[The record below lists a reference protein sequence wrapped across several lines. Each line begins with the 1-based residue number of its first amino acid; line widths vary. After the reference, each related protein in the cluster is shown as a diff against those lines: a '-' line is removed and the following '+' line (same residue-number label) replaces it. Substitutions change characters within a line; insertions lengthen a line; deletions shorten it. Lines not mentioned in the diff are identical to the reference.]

1 MLPVSSLS
9 RGCRLSPVRARRPV
23 AGACRCRS
31 SSWLMIVCGLL
42 AGGIRRGCLGAGA
55 PVSGAPG
62 GSWVYVLRPV
72 GRRPGRAERGRIR
85 AGGELVELW
94 PGRRVRGLRVSPP
107 PRPPLASPSL
117 LRQGGRPPPSS
128 GLAYVIGGSCCLPGL
143 GLPPSL
149 VQTGTNCASPPPP
162 PPAFRT
168 DVRSGGGIP
177 NPALTHPSDNAGANP
192 LTKATFQ

>member
-1 MLPVSSLS
+1 
-9 RGCRLSPVRARRPV
+9 
-23 AGACRCRS
+23 
-31 SSWLMIVCGLL
+31 LMIVCGLL

-62 GSWVYVLRPV
+62 APGDTLPRPAW
-72 GRRPGRAERGRIR
+72 RRPGRAERGRIR

-94 PGRRVRGLRVSPP
+94 PVGSRGV
-107 PRPPLASPSL
+107 A
-117 LRQGGRPPPSS
+117 
-128 GLAYVIGGSCCLPGL
+128 
-143 GLPPSL
+143 LPPSGL
-149 VQTGTNCASPPPP
+149 VAPSRTGQGLRPTGRATGGVRDRSSSTLPLPLSRADWHDLCQGGAP

-192 LTKATFQ
+192 LTKGRFQ